1 MNEVGTKKKKKKKR
15 EKEQKVLIK
24 RLKTHWQLYLFLLPM
39 LVYLF
44 IFDYVPLYGVQIAFR
59 NFKPTLG
66 ILGSEWVGLK
76 YFTQFFD
83 SNMFSVIV
91 PNTLVLSL
99 YSLIAGVLPPIILAL
114 CLNYIPSA
122 KYKKIVQ
129 NVTYAPHFISLV
141 VLVSLIQAF
150 FSTSTGLVNNILE
163 HLGQEEIFFL
173 GNPQTFRHIYV
184 WSGVWQ
190 SVGWSSIIYLAN
202 LTNVN
207 PELHEAARVDG
218 ATIMQRIR
226 YIDIPTIMPVIVT
239 IFIMSTGK
247 LMSLG
252 FDKAYLLQNNFNL
265 ETSELISTYVY
276 KRGLLHS
283 QYSYSTAVG
292 LFNSVINLILILMT
306 NAISKKLTETSVI

>member
-1 MNEVGTKKKKKKKR
+1 MNELGTKKKRKKER
-15 EKEQKVLIK
+15 KVLVK
-24 RLKTHWQLYLFLLPM
+24 RLKSHWQLYLFLLPM

-44 IFDYVPLYGVQIAFR
+44 VFDYIPLYGIQIAFR

-239 IFIMSTGK
+239 IFI
-247 LMSLG
+247 
-252 FDKAYLLQNNFNL
+252 
-265 ETSELISTYVY
+265 
-276 KRGLLHS
+276 
-283 QYSYSTAVG
+283 
-292 LFNSVINLILILMT
+292 
-306 NAISKKLTETSVI
+306 

>member
-1 MNEVGTKKKKKKKR
+1 MNELGTKKKRKKER
-15 EKEQKVLIK
+15 KVLVK
-24 RLKTHWQLYLFLLPM
+24 RLKSHWQLYLFLLPM

-44 IFDYVPLYGVQIAFR
+44 VFDYIPLYGIQIAFR